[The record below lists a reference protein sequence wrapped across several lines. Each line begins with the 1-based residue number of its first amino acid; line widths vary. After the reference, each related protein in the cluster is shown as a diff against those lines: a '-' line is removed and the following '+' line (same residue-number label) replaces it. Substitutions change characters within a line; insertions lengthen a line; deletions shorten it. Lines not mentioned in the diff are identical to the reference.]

1 MAADPA
7 APGLGVLGNAR
18 VRLSLL
24 LASAVL
30 GVLAYP
36 GVNWHLLIWISL
48 VPVFSCAL
56 VRSPRQALSDG
67 WLYGF
72 AFFTLLFRWLDYT
85 FQTYS
90 AIPWPLTWL
99 PILGLAG
106 YCGLYAGLVASAV
119 SWLCRRRGPGFG
131 LGAAPFL
138 WVAGEWLRGHALS
151 GFPWGLLG
159 YSQAFVLPVIQIAEW
174 TGAYGVSFLI
184 GSVNAAIAS
193 VVVLGLSRARGGLAA
208 AAALLLLTL
217 AVGWQALAGSANG
230 TLRVAVVQPSIDQAR
245 KWDAGVLAQTLDVYR
260 ALTVEAGQ
268 ASPALVIWP
277 ETAAPISLRHDPAT
291 LERLRAMSREVRAPL
306 VLGALDAAPGTP
318 RRYFNSAFFLRK
330 EGIAAKYDKIHLVP
344 FGEYV
349 PLSPLLGFVRGWAEF
364 ISELESGTV
373 HAVFP
378 FQEVPF
384 GVVICY
390 EGLFPELFRQFVA
403 NGARFMVNM
412 TNDAWF
418 GKTSGP
424 WQHLAVLPLRAVEN
438 RVAIAR
444 AANTGVSAMI
454 EPTGRIRQVLG
465 LFQRGVLV
473 GHLVGRT
480 RTTFYTRYGDLFAY
494 ACLGLAFGALG
505 WAALRRVV

>member
-1 MAADPA
+1 
-7 APGLGVLGNAR
+7 
-18 VRLSLL
+18 
-24 LASAVL
+24 
-30 GVLAYP
+30 
-36 GVNWHLLIWISL
+36 
-48 VPVFSCAL
+48 
-56 VRSPRQALSDG
+56 
-67 WLYGF
+67 
-72 AFFTLLFRWLDYT
+72 
-85 FQTYS
+85 
-90 AIPWPLTWL
+90 
-99 PILGLAG
+99 
-106 YCGLYAGLVASAV
+106 
-119 SWLCRRRGPGFG
+119 
-131 LGAAPFL
+131 
-138 WVAGEWLRGHALS
+138 
-151 GFPWGLLG
+151 LLG

-217 AVGWQALAGSANG
+217 AVGWHALGASGEG

-245 KWDAGVLAQTLDVYR
+245 KWDAGVLAQTLEMYR
-260 ALTVEAGQ
+260 TLTVEAGQ

-306 VLGALDAAPGTP
+306 VLGALDVAPGTP
-318 RRYFNSAFFLRK
+318 RRYSNSAFFLTG
-330 EGIAAKYDKIHLVP
+330 EGIEGKYDKIHLVP

-349 PLSPLLGFVRGWAEF
+349 PLGSLLGFVRGWADF

-378 FQEVPF
+378 FQKTPF

-390 EGLFPELFRQFVA
+390 EGIFPELFRQFVA
-403 NGARFMVNM
+403 KGAQFMVNM

-424 WQHLAVLPLRAVEN
+424 WQHLAVLPFRAVEN

-494 ACLGLAFGALG
+494 ACLGLALGALG
-505 WAALRRVV
+505 WAALRRAV